1 MIEIISKKFKPT
13 DTDQRFM
20 DWCAEVERD
29 EPKTWK
35 GHTIED
41 IVVMEYN
48 EFIKDLKSGEDA
60 RKNLIHLS
68 TALLKMWTS
77 IYCTLKN
84 VEKIRCWGLIRISQM
99 QTFQI

>member
-1 MIEIISKKFKPT
+1 MIEIISK
-13 DTDQRFM
+13 RFM

-48 EFIKDLKSGEDA
+48 EFMKDLKSGEDA

-68 TALLKMWTS
+68 TALLKMWRK
-77 IYCTLKN
+77 LDA
-84 VEKIRCWGLIRISQM
+84 GD
-99 QTFQI
+99 

>member
-48 EFIKDLKSGEDA
+48 ELA
-60 RKNLIHLS
+60 V
-68 TALLKMWTS
+68 KMQ
-77 IYCTLKN
+77 
-84 VEKIRCWGLIRISQM
+84 EKI
-99 QTFQI
+99 

>member
-1 MIEIISKKFKPT
+1 MIEIISKKFKAT

-48 EFIKDLKSGEDA
+48 EFMKDLKDGKDA
-60 RKNLIHLS
+60 RENLIHLS
-68 TALLKMWTS
+68 TALLKMWRK
-77 IYCTLKN
+77 LDA
-84 VEKIRCWGLIRISQM
+84 GD
-99 QTFQI
+99 

>member
-1 MIEIISKKFKPT
+1 MAF
-13 DTDQRFM
+13 FNM

-48 EFIKDLKSGEDA
+48 EFMKDLKSGEDA

-68 TALLKMWTS
+68 TALLKMWRK
-77 IYCTLKN
+77 LDA
-84 VEKIRCWGLIRISQM
+84 GD
-99 QTFQI
+99 

>member
-48 EFIKDLKSGEDA
+48 EFIK
-60 RKNLIHLS
+60 LIHLS
-68 TALLKMWTS
+68 TALLKMWRK
-77 IYCTLKN
+77 LDA
-84 VEKIRCWGLIRISQM
+84 GD
-99 QTFQI
+99 

>member
-1 MIEIISKKFKPT
+1 MIEIISKKFKAS

-48 EFIKDLKSGEDA
+48 EFMKKF
-60 RKNLIHLS
+60 N
-68 TALLKMWTS
+68 TS
-77 IYCTLKN
+77 IYCTSEN
-84 VEKIRCWGLIRISQM
+84 VEKIRCWGLIRILQM
-99 QTFQI
+99 QIYQI

>member
-1 MIEIISKKFKPT
+1 MIEIISKKFKAS

-41 IVVMEYN
+41 IVVMEN
-48 EFIKDLKSGEDA
+48 
-60 RKNLIHLS
+60 
-68 TALLKMWTS
+68 TS
-77 IYCTLKN
+77 IYCTSEN
-84 VEKIRCWGLIRISQM
+84 VEKIRCWGLIRILQM
-99 QTFQI
+99 QIYQI

>member
-48 EFIKDLKSGEDA
+48 EL
-60 RKNLIHLS
+60 
-68 TALLKMWTS
+68 
-77 IYCTLKN
+77 
-84 VEKIRCWGLIRISQM
+84 KIRCWGLIRISQM

>member
-35 GHTIED
+35 GHTIEA

-48 EFIKDLKSGEDA
+48 EFMIDLKSG
-60 RKNLIHLS
+60 
-68 TALLKMWTS
+68 
-77 IYCTLKN
+77 
-84 VEKIRCWGLIRISQM
+84 
-99 QTFQI
+99 

>member
-1 MIEIISKKFKPT
+1 MKSGF
-13 DTDQRFM
+13 
-20 DWCAEVERD
+20 WCAEVERD

-48 EFIKDLKSGEDA
+48 EFMKDLKSGEDA

-68 TALLKMWTS
+68 TALLKMWRK
-77 IYCTLKN
+77 LDA
-84 VEKIRCWGLIRISQM
+84 GD
-99 QTFQI
+99 

>member
-1 MIEIISKKFKPT
+1 MAFLNKENKLKKFKAS

-48 EFIKDLKSGEDA
+48 EFMKDLKSGEDA

-68 TALLKMWTS
+68 TALLKMWRK
-77 IYCTLKN
+77 LDA
-84 VEKIRCWGLIRISQM
+84 GD
-99 QTFQI
+99 

>member
-20 DWCAEVERD
+20 DWCAEVEKD

-48 EFIKDLKSGEDA
+48 EFMKDLKSGEDA
-60 RKNLIHLS
+60 RKNLIQLS
-68 TALLKMWTS
+68 TALLKMWRK
-77 IYCTLKN
+77 LDA
-84 VEKIRCWGLIRISQM
+84 GD
-99 QTFQI
+99 